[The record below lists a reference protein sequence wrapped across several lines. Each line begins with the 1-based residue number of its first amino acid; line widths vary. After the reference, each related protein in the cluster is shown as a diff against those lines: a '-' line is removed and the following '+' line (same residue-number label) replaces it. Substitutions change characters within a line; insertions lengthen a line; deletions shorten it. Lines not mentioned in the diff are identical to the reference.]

1 MEAFERHVREK
12 FMVWR
17 RNVRQRSAESFTAEK
32 LILKL
37 ERRMRRAA
45 FAHYINKIE
54 LERLEVKDI

>member
-45 FAHYINKIE
+45 FAHFRNKTE
-54 LERLEVKDI
+54 LER